1 RAKVNVVHNPTS
13 NMKSSAGIARVA
25 EMIALGIN
33 VGLGVDAAVC
43 NNTLDMFWEMRVASL
58 IQGISQMHPE
68 QLSPDK
74 ALEMATMCN
83 AKALGIENE
92 VGSLAVGK
100 KADLILVEL
109 KQPHLTPLVER
120 PKSNLL
126 SHLVYAIS
134 GRDVD
139 TTIADG
145 QVVMHHRNV
154 LTLDEAKVLR
164 KAEETLYEVLD
175 RSGIATRT
183 GKSG

>member
-1 RAKVNVVHNPTS
+1 MIHNPTS
-13 NMKSSAGIARVA
+13 NVKSYAGIARVA
-25 EMIALGIN
+25 QMIAWGIN

-43 NNTLDMFWEMRVASL
+43 NNTLDMFWEMRMASL
-58 IQGISQMHPE
+58 IQGISQMHPGH
-68 QLSPDK
+68 LSPEK
-74 ALEMATMCN
+74 ALEMATIGN

-92 VGSLAVGK
+92 VGSIEVGK

-126 SHLVYAIS
+126 SHLVYATS

-145 QVVMHHRNV
+145 QVVMRQRNV
-154 LTLDEAKVLR
+154 LTVDEAKVLR
-164 KAEETLYEVLD
+164 KAEKTLHEVLD

-183 GKSG
+183 EKSE

>member
-1 RAKVNVVHNPTS
+1 
-13 NMKSSAGIARVA
+13 M
-25 EMIALGIN
+25 
-33 VGLGVDAAVC
+33 
-43 NNTLDMFWEMRVASL
+43 
-58 IQGISQMHPE
+58 
-68 QLSPDK
+68 
-74 ALEMATMCN
+74 
-83 AKALGIENE
+83 
-92 VGSLAVGK
+92 GK

-139 TTIADG
+139 TTIVDG

-154 LTLDEAKVLR
+154 LTVDEAKVLK

-175 RSGIATRT
+175 RSGIAT
-183 GKSG
+183 